1 MDTSLFRPKW
11 QLDTRRRLPPINR
24 HLWVD
29 SVGGRGLASGLGPSL
44 PWAIRVV
51 AVTTVKT
58 RKKAGAARS
67 TKRQLLI
74 DVATK
79 QFAERG
85 YDGARVDR
93 IVEECKVSKNLLYH
107 YFDSKEELFI
117 AVMEQAYA
125 KMRLEQNEWSFLK
138 LEPEEAIAKLV
149 VYTFDHFVRE
159 PTIISLLN
167 TENLYKARHIEQ
179 SSQILRLYDPLLK
192 TINNLL
198 ARGQKLG
205 KFKENIDPI
214 DLYITIA
221 GLGYFYLSNRFT
233 LSYVLQVD
241 LNSKKRLA
249 QRRQHMVDVV
259 LSYIKR

>member
-1 MDTSLFRPKW
+1 M
-11 QLDTRRRLPPINR
+11 
-24 HLWVD
+24 WVD
-29 SVGGRGLASGLGPSL
+29 SVRRRIPASSFRPSSL
-44 PWAIRVV
+44 WVITVV
-51 AVTTVKT
+51 AVSAVKT
-58 RKKAGAARS
+58 RSKVPANRL

-85 YDGARVDR
+85 YDGARVDK
-93 IVEECKVSKNLLYH
+93 IVEECDVSKNLLYH
-107 YFDSKEELFI
+107 YFESKEALFI
-117 AVMEQAYA
+117 AVMEQAYT
-125 KMRLEQNEWSFLK
+125 KMRGEQNEWSFLE
-138 LEPEEAIAKLV
+138 LEPEEAISKLV

-167 TENLYKARHIEQ
+167 TENLHKARHISQ
-179 SSQILRLYDPLLK
+179 SSQILQLYDPLLR
-192 TINNLL
+192 TIKELL
-198 ARGQKLG
+198 VRGQKAG
-205 KFKENIDPI
+205 KFRDNIDPI

-221 GLGYFYLSNRFT
+221 GLGYFYLSNRYT

-259 LSYIKR
+259 LSYVKC